1 MQVHFHSHQQQ
12 IVNGMLS
19 HHTIFNIKRSEKM
32 MDVMTLIQTLGFPI
46 ACVVGIA
53 IAFWQII
60 KSEREENSKRED
72 RLYTMIENN
81 TKAIQELTDYIK
93 RGGKE

>member
-1 MQVHFHSHQQQ
+1 
-12 IVNGMLS
+12 
-19 HHTIFNIKRSEKM
+19 
-32 MDVMTLIQTLGFPI
+32 MDVMTLIQTLGFPV

-81 TKAIQELTDYIK
+81 TKAIQELTEYIK

>member
-1 MQVHFHSHQQQ
+1 
-12 IVNGMLS
+12 
-19 HHTIFNIKRSEKM
+19 

-81 TKAIQELTDYIK
+81 TKAVQELTEYIK

>member
-1 MQVHFHSHQQQ
+1 
-12 IVNGMLS
+12 
-19 HHTIFNIKRSEKM
+19 

-53 IAFWQII
+53 VAFWQII

>member
-1 MQVHFHSHQQQ
+1 
-12 IVNGMLS
+12 
-19 HHTIFNIKRSEKM
+19 M
-32 MDVMTLIQTLGFPI
+32 MDIMTLIQTLGFPI

>member
-1 MQVHFHSHQQQ
+1 
-12 IVNGMLS
+12 
-19 HHTIFNIKRSEKM
+19 M
-32 MDVMTLIQTLGFPI
+32 MDIMTLIQTLGFPI

-81 TKAIQELTDYIK
+81 TKAIQELTNYIK

>member
-1 MQVHFHSHQQQ
+1 
-12 IVNGMLS
+12 
-19 HHTIFNIKRSEKM
+19 M

>member
-1 MQVHFHSHQQQ
+1 
-12 IVNGMLS
+12 
-19 HHTIFNIKRSEKM
+19 
-32 MDVMTLIQTLGFPI
+32 MDVTTIIQSLGFPI

-81 TKAIQELTDYIK
+81 TKAIQELTEYIK

>member
-1 MQVHFHSHQQQ
+1 
-12 IVNGMLS
+12 
-19 HHTIFNIKRSEKM
+19 

-60 KSEREENSKRED
+60 KSEREENLKRED

>member
-1 MQVHFHSHQQQ
+1 
-12 IVNGMLS
+12 
-19 HHTIFNIKRSEKM
+19 
-32 MDVMTLIQTLGFPI
+32 MDIMTLIQTLGFPI

>member
-1 MQVHFHSHQQQ
+1 
-12 IVNGMLS
+12 
-19 HHTIFNIKRSEKM
+19 
-32 MDVMTLIQTLGFPI
+32 MDVITIIQSLGFPI

-93 RGGKE
+93 RGDKE

>member
-1 MQVHFHSHQQQ
+1 
-12 IVNGMLS
+12 
-19 HHTIFNIKRSEKM
+19 
-32 MDVMTLIQTLGFPI
+32 MDVMTLIETLGFPV

-81 TKAIQELTDYIK
+81 TKAIQELTEYIK

>member
-1 MQVHFHSHQQQ
+1 
-12 IVNGMLS
+12 
-19 HHTIFNIKRSEKM
+19 

>member
-1 MQVHFHSHQQQ
+1 
-12 IVNGMLS
+12 
-19 HHTIFNIKRSEKM
+19 
-32 MDVMTLIQTLGFPI
+32 MDVVTLIQTLGFPM

-53 IAFWQII
+53 VAFWQII

-81 TKAIQELTDYIK
+81 TKAIQELTEYIK
-93 RGGKE
+93 RGDH

>member
-1 MQVHFHSHQQQ
+1 
-12 IVNGMLS
+12 
-19 HHTIFNIKRSEKM
+19 
-32 MDVMTLIQTLGFPI
+32 MTLIQTLGFPI

>member
-1 MQVHFHSHQQQ
+1 
-12 IVNGMLS
+12 
-19 HHTIFNIKRSEKM
+19 
-32 MDVMTLIQTLGFPI
+32 MDVVTLIQSLGFPI

-93 RGGKE
+93 RGDNE

>member
-1 MQVHFHSHQQQ
+1 
-12 IVNGMLS
+12 
-19 HHTIFNIKRSEKM
+19 M
-32 MDVMTLIQTLGFPI
+32 MDVMTLIQSLGFPI

>member
-1 MQVHFHSHQQQ
+1 
-12 IVNGMLS
+12 
-19 HHTIFNIKRSEKM
+19 
-32 MDVMTLIQTLGFPI
+32 MDVMTLIQTLGFPV

>member
-1 MQVHFHSHQQQ
+1 
-12 IVNGMLS
+12 
-19 HHTIFNIKRSEKM
+19 M
-32 MDVMTLIQTLGFPI
+32 MDVMTLIQTLGFPV

-81 TKAIQELTDYIK
+81 TKAIQELTEYIK

>member
-1 MQVHFHSHQQQ
+1 
-12 IVNGMLS
+12 
-19 HHTIFNIKRSEKM
+19 M
-32 MDVMTLIQTLGFPI
+32 MDIMTLIQTLGFPI

-93 RGGKE
+93 RGGRE

>member
-1 MQVHFHSHQQQ
+1 
-12 IVNGMLS
+12 
-19 HHTIFNIKRSEKM
+19 
-32 MDVMTLIQTLGFPI
+32 MDVVTIIQTLGFPI

-60 KSEREENSKRED
+60 KSEREENLKRED

-93 RGGKE
+93 RGDE

>member
-1 MQVHFHSHQQQ
+1 
-12 IVNGMLS
+12 
-19 HHTIFNIKRSEKM
+19 
-32 MDVMTLIQTLGFPI
+32 MDITTLIQSLGFPI

-93 RGGKE
+93 RGGEEWNNIMNQKFYFN

>member
-1 MQVHFHSHQQQ
+1 
-12 IVNGMLS
+12 
-19 HHTIFNIKRSEKM
+19 
-32 MDVMTLIQTLGFPI
+32 MDVVTIIQTLGFPI

-81 TKAIQELTDYIK
+81 TKAIQELTEYIK
-93 RGGKE
+93 RGDK

>member
-1 MQVHFHSHQQQ
+1 
-12 IVNGMLS
+12 
-19 HHTIFNIKRSEKM
+19 
-32 MDVMTLIQTLGFPI
+32 MDVITIIQSLGFPI

-93 RGGKE
+93 RGDNE

>member
-1 MQVHFHSHQQQ
+1 
-12 IVNGMLS
+12 
-19 HHTIFNIKRSEKM
+19 

-72 RLYTMIENN
+72 RLFTMIENN
-81 TKAIQELTDYIK
+81 TKAIQELTEYIK
-93 RGGKE
+93 RGGK

>member
-1 MQVHFHSHQQQ
+1 
-12 IVNGMLS
+12 
-19 HHTIFNIKRSEKM
+19 M
-32 MDVMTLIQTLGFPI
+32 MDIMTLIQTLGFPV

>member
-1 MQVHFHSHQQQ
+1 
-12 IVNGMLS
+12 
-19 HHTIFNIKRSEKM
+19 M
-32 MDVMTLIQTLGFPI
+32 MDVMTLIQTLGFPV

>member
-1 MQVHFHSHQQQ
+1 
-12 IVNGMLS
+12 
-19 HHTIFNIKRSEKM
+19 M
-32 MDVMTLIQTLGFPI
+32 MDIMTLIQTLGFPV

-93 RGGKE
+93 RGGKEWNNTMNQKFYTN

>member
-1 MQVHFHSHQQQ
+1 
-12 IVNGMLS
+12 
-19 HHTIFNIKRSEKM
+19 
-32 MDVMTLIQTLGFPI
+32 MDVTTIIQSLGFPI

>member
-1 MQVHFHSHQQQ
+1 
-12 IVNGMLS
+12 
-19 HHTIFNIKRSEKM
+19 
-32 MDVMTLIQTLGFPI
+32 MDVVTLIQTLGFPI

-93 RGGKE
+93 RGDK